1 MSKST
6 LPSASEPSQ
15 GPLSRKRWLMA
26 LPIIAGLVL
35 LLIAVLLV
43 IILGLRSLIPSDEG
57 DPGVSL
63 IVTKIAAT
71 PVTPTTSVAPTP
83 SPTPKAAASS
93 CETIISSG
101 DVAVVSS
108 TPMSLT
114 IGGAPFPVESVL
126 AEAGWSY
133 PTGSSGVAAW
143 VCGTAVNYVVVLE
156 PTAENE
162 TLLAGLVSGDEV
174 TLRLSNGVMLFF
186 SFEQQ
191 TDMKTDEMG
200 SVFEQFEP
208 RLTVLL
214 EQDGGSWLVVS
225 AAYATRMEPVL
236 PSSPETLVKPS
247 IPVRVGDAQIT
258 VLDGYALRSAPDLPA
273 GTMYYVVE
281 FSVENVGTTP
291 LSADFFTMRLQD
303 GLGNQYLLSSAASA
317 FGDSGLLEG
326 ELAPNEAASG
336 SAGYWVPETLA
347 GPTLIWTFSPSPGSE
362 VWASVGISHE
372 GEPEPDEPARAEVFI
387 TDALLSSDKS
397 TLLIEGEIRNT
408 GGSPLTVEVRDIILS
423 SSAGMGKLIMD
434 APPLPWTIEPGQTRV
449 IELQFEKPDAASV
462 LLTLL
467 GHSFEISGLE

>member
-6 LPSASEPSQ
+6 PPSSSEPSRSS
-15 GPLSRKRWLMA
+15 LSQKRWLMA
-26 LPIIAGLVL
+26 FPIIAGLAL
-35 LLIAVLLV
+35 LLLAVLLV

-71 PVTPTTSVAPTP
+71 PATPAAPTP
-83 SPTPKAAASS
+83 SPIPGAAPS

-101 DVAVVSS
+101 DVSIVSS
-108 TPMSLT
+108 PPMSLT
-114 IGGAPFPVESVL
+114 IGGEPFPVESVL
-126 AEAGWSY
+126 AEEGWSY
-133 PTGSSGVAAW
+133 PTGSTGSAAW
-143 VCGTAVNYVVVLE
+143 VCGTVVNYAVVLE
-156 PTAENE
+156 PTTENE
-162 TLLAGLVSGDEV
+162 TLLAGLVSGDEI

-191 TDMKTDEMG
+191 GKMKTDEMG

-208 RLTVLL
+208 HLTVLL

-225 AAYATRMEPVL
+225 ATYTTRTEPAQPSL
-236 PSSPETLVKPS
+236 PGALANPDV
-247 IPVRVGDAQIT
+247 PVRVGNAQVT
-258 VLDGYALRSAPDLPA
+258 VLEGYALRSAPDLPG
-273 GTMYYVVE
+273 GTMYYIVE

-291 LSADFFTMRLQD
+291 LNADFFTMQLYD
-303 GLGNQYLLSSAASA
+303 GVGNQYLLSSAAST
-317 FGDSGLLEG
+317 FGDSGLLDG
-326 ELAPNEAASG
+326 ELAPNEVASG
-336 SAGYWVPETLA
+336 SAGYWVPEALA
-347 GPTLIWTFSPSPGSE
+347 GPTLVWTFSPSPGSE

-372 GEPEPDEPARAEVFI
+372 GEPEIAEPARAEVTI
-387 TDALLSSDKS
+387 TDALLSADKS
-397 TLLIEGEIRNT
+397 TLLVEGEIRNT
-408 GGSPLTVEVRDIILS
+408 GGSPLTVDVRDIILS
-423 SSAGMGKLIMD
+423 SSAGMGELIMD